1 MIYYYHADE
10 YRNYSIVPG
19 NYYTAKGSSGTT
31 FLSWN
36 VERIYILLC
45 EKKRNGEK
53 KKNYFNSQ
61 LFYTIIYADSHHARP
76 QYV

>member
-10 YRNYSIVPG
+10 YRNYLIVPG

-45 EKKRNGEK
+45 EMKRNGE